1 MLYQL
6 SYGRHTAAK
15 SWIGSVSNYASH
27 FKRFAFRSFLGP
39 PISPSGGTT
48 MPRVALILAVA
59 IAGAASVHRGSHRST
74 LPPLT
79 RAALT
84 GNNQDGLPYTSL
96 DQYVRDLKATIPGRG
111 SNAFIEP
118 DPTEIDQFGS
128 AMQALLTGDVDT
140 ARQILDGVYY
150 DLFVLNDESG
160 KSYLVAQERAS
171 PFRGQGTYIVDPQY
185 ARNAVI
191 EVPHPLWDVN
201 TPEEGVAII
210 QALEARALFIA
221 GTHRCANPD
230 TPSGCQGTTTSCD
243 TGSIPVRIS
252 DAPHFTRN
260 FMYAA
265 HGATLQLVPAALSL
279 NIHGNTAEPY
289 GIQISDGTRVHSDE
303 APLVNRLRFA
313 LRDRVGGDAGSCNW
327 ADDNLQ
333 PRNLCGTDNVQGRLS
348 NGSLEPCTQGAD
360 GPSGLFLHIEQHR
373 YYRDNPG
380 ALIDALLEVL

>member
-1 MLYQL
+1 M
-6 SYGRHTAAK
+6 R
-15 SWIGSVSNYASH
+15 
-27 FKRFAFRSFLGP
+27 RFAFV
-39 PISPSGGTT
+39 
-48 MPRVALILAVA
+48 VAVGIT
-59 IAGAASVHRGSHRST
+59 GAASVHRVSHHHP
-74 LPPLT
+74 LPRLT
-79 RAALT
+79 RAALNE
-84 GNNQDGLPYTSL
+84 GSQDGLPYTSL

-118 DPTEIDQFGS
+118 NPTEIDQFGG
-128 AMQALLTGDVDT
+128 AMQALLIGDLDT
-140 ARQILDGVYY
+140 AREILDGVYY
-150 DLFVLNDESG
+150 DLFVLNDDSG

-185 ARNAVI
+185 ARNVI
-191 EVPHPLWDVN
+191 VEVPHPLWDVN
-201 TPEEGVAII
+201 TPEEGVAIL
-210 QALEARALFIA
+210 QGVEARALFIA

-303 APLVNRLRFA
+303 TPLVNRLRFA
-313 LRDRVGGDAGSCNW
+313 LRDRVGADAGSCNW

-333 PRNLCGTDNVQGRLS
+333 ARNLCGTDNAQGRLS
-348 NGSLEPCTQGAD
+348 NDSLEPCTQAAD
-360 GPSGLFLHIEQHR
+360 GPSGLFVHIEQHR

-380 ALIDALLEVL
+380 ALIDALQEVL